1 MKIKYV
7 RWVIIGKYGLYT
19 GQYLLRKDAIR
30 LHCKDLGKTWDY
42 CKKKGDRA
50 IKATITYTIK

>member
-1 MKIKYV
+1 MKRKAV
-7 RWVIIGKYGLYT
+7 RWVIIGRFGLYT

-30 LHCKDLGKTWDY
+30 NHCNDLGKDWDY

-50 IKATITYTIK
+50 IKATITYTI